1 MLDLKILKR
10 EDNNEISLSSGIS
23 ATKTV
28 GLGKLAQ
35 QVIKILLT
43 SPGTDIW
50 YMGIGGGLT
59 KITSRIPT
67 PETLKTIYSEV
78 AISVKD
84 TERYIMQEQI
94 GQPLTNE
101 ETLKALDLI
110 TCEYDQANNAYLIT
124 ISILNMSNNVTTVRL
139 G

>member
-10 EDNNEISLSSGIS
+10 EDNNEISLSSGVS
-23 ATKTV
+23 ATKSV

-59 KITSRIPT
+59 KITSRIPI
-67 PETLKTIYSEV
+67 PETLKTIYSEI

-110 TCEYDQANNAYLIT
+110 SCEYDDKNNAYLIT